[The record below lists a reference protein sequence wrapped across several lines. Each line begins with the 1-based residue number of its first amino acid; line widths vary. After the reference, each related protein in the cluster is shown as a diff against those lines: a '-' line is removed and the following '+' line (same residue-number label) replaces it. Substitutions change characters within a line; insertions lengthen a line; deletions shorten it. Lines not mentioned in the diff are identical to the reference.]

1 MVAINVAQFVQ
12 SLPGTTRDV
21 PFSERLPD
29 PSDELQLRRPVKGH
43 AHLTLTSRGVLVHAE
58 FATLVHAEC
67 SRCLTDLQVPVHAD
81 FDEEFLVPVD
91 VHTGTPKPSLEEEA
105 AEDDASVI
113 DEHHVIDLDDLIR
126 QAIITNLPLRPLC
139 DAACPGL
146 CPVCGER
153 MEAGHPIHPDEMQE
167 PAAPPVTADSPFA
180 KLAMLLTND
189 QDGNAAG

>member
-1 MVAINVAQFVQ
+1 MVAINVAQFLQ
-12 SLPGTTRDV
+12 DLPGSTRDV

-43 AHLTLTSRGVLVHAE
+43 AHLTLTSRGVLVHAD
-58 FATLVHAEC
+58 FATVVHTEC
-67 SRCLTDLQVPVHAD
+67 SRCLTDLQVPVRAD
-81 FDEEFLVPVD
+81 FDEEFLAPLD
-91 VHTGTPKPSLEEEA
+91 IHTGAPKPALEEEA
-105 AEDDASVI
+105 ADEDASII

-153 MEAGHPIHPDEMQE
+153 LDPGHPTHPEQDE
-167 PAAPPVTADSPFA
+167 PAEAPPVETDGPFA
-180 KLAMLLTND
+180 KLAVLLTND
-189 QDGNAAG
+189 QDGASAN